1 MKRQPQQQQSPLQ
14 ELGINMD
21 PMAQLS
27 GLVNLINA
35 SQAPGIQQGQFQQE
49 MGFRQ
54 MMGDRG
60 YEHDQAQWDQHQQE
74 VQQGQM
80 NSDRMFGLQQEQNRQ
95 QAEYQQGQLGN
106 RMQVAQMAQTD
117 RRQQAMM
124 DLLQLFMHAGEQETG
139 PGMVNMD
146 IGNQLGQ
153 TMGFPQLFNTPG
165 QGAAISGPSDNKDLS
180 TGAINAAKLKYTGR

>member
-60 YEHDQAQWDQHQQE
+60 YEHDQAQEDQHKQE

-95 QAEYQQGQLGN
+95 QAEYQQGQLGD
-106 RMQVAQMAQTD
+106 RMQIAQMAQTD
-117 RRQQAMM
+117 RRQQSMM
-124 DLLQLFMHAGEQETG
+124 DLLQLFMHAGGQETG

-153 TMGFPQLFNTPG
+153 TMGFPQLFNMP
-165 QGAAISGPSDNKDLS
+165 GAAISGPSDNKDLS